1 VSEVAAR
8 LDEVRGRIERAAM
21 RAGRAPD
28 AVRLIAISKGQPAAK
43 IRAAHAAGQRAFGE
57 NYAQELKAKA
67 VELADLDGLRWHF
80 VGHLQSNKAKLVAP
94 LAELVHTVDSDTL
107 GRELVKRAS
116 GLRLRA
122 LIEVNLGEEPQ
133 KGGVAPGAV
142 LDLARSLVAI
152 PGFELVGLMSV
163 PPAGETARPAFVRLR
178 ELRDS
183 VATALG
189 QPLPELSMGMSS
201 DFEDAIAEGAT
212 LVRVGTAIFGERS

>member
-107 GRELVKRAS
+107 GRELVNRAS

-183 VATALG
+183 VANALG